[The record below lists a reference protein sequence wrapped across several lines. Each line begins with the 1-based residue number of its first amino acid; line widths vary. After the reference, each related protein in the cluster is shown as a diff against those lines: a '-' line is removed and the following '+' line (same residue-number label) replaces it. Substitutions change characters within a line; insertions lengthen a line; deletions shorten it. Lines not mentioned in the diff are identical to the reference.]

1 MIGHQRYEDE
11 ESEVDSDEVVSQVG
25 ENDNHDHADVDEQ
38 QLPQETAIDILIPV
52 SDLAMDVEGESD
64 AVNNFN
70 TDVIY
75 IYIYIYIYT
84 STAGDN

>member
-11 ESEVDSDEVVSQVG
+11 ESEVDSDEAVSQVG
-25 ENDNHDHADVDEQ
+25 ENDNHDHADVDGQ

-52 SDLAMDVEGESD
+52 SGLAMDVESESD

-70 TDVIY
+70 TVVIY
-75 IYIYIYIYT
+75 IHIYIYT